1 MPVKLEHL
9 TQPADAD
16 WTDLEKIRSET
27 SPLGLDAGMP
37 LADWITPE
45 RWIIGGRFNDRII
58 GALLAERIG
67 NDVTLSHAGVR
78 TITQRRGVLHQMIH
92 FLQTWAN
99 DQNLTLRTPAGSTLD
114 DALLKRSF
122 QRNGELLVYKKD

>member
-16 WTDLEKIRSET
+16 WNDLEKIRSET
-27 SPLGLDAGMP
+27 APQGLDAGMP
-37 LADWITPE
+37 LQQWLTPE

-58 GALLAERIG
+58 GALLAEKCADKVIL
-67 NDVTLSHAGVR
+67 THAGVR

-92 FLQTWAN
+92 FLQTWAAE
-99 DQNLTLRTPAGSTLD
+99 QNITLQTPSGSVLD
-114 DALLKRSF
+114 DALLKRGF
-122 QRNGELLVYKKD
+122 QSNGELLTYKKD